1 MTFKT
6 LHSNRVE
13 KLSDSLIAEL
23 ATHPLQDPLAPEFV
37 LVDNRVLGEW
47 LNLQIAQ
54 QQGIATNIRYIQPH
68 ELFWLLARRLVSAAI
83 PYETPLSKPEM
94 TWKLYGLLDDK
105 NLLAQEVMQPVRDYL
120 ADDANRDLKRYQLA
134 SSVAD
139 LFDQYLI
146 YRPDWILKWQNKNNA
161 ENMKNENE
169 AWQCEL
175 FNHLVNETSNKNT
188 NQNVNK
194 WPHRAAIEKKLL
206 NVLHEETTKIKEKI
220 PFSRLSVFGI
230 TSMPPNLVHL
240 LSGLGRS
247 VTVNAYILNP
257 CQMYWSLISSAR
269 ELAKKESHSEFAQ
282 DQHYE
287 IGNPLL
293 ASQGV
298 QVRDFIGLMQN
309 AGDLD
314 PVFLFDENNTVNS
327 LLESMQ
333 QEIRDLEYKGESALS
348 DYVVTGKK
356 KSLPGG
362 DGNTTDIIP
371 SVHIHCCHSVMREVE
386 VLHDQIRDMLARNPD
401 MHPRDIVVMMPRVA
415 PYVACI
421 HAVFNSVEENKRL
434 HYHISDRTQLEESPL
449 LNCFETLLKLPESR
463 FELSRMLSVLEVPA
477 VQRRFGI
484 DAEDFFAI
492 KRWLVDSGVRWGI
505 DAAHRKSFG
514 LPEYSESS
522 WEFGFNRLMAGYAM
536 TADDT
541 STASIVSFAKGLA
554 VQPYDRIEGSN
565 SASFDALLR
574 FWQSLMDWKNNL
586 TKPATPHAWAER
598 LRELLEI
605 FFEPLDE
612 SEVLAIKTVRN
623 HLQMLDQA
631 EERLWYSGELTLKV
645 IRDVIKPSLEQ
656 MTSGQNHWR
665 EGVKFCSLM
674 PMRGVPFKAVH
685 ILGMN
690 REDYPRSIE
699 KRSFDLMYRDHRPG
713 DRASRIDDRW
723 LFLEALLSARRYFH
737 VSYVGRDLY
746 RNEKREPSVVLSELI
761 DYCNHGYDLP
771 KNYLFTE
778 HALQPFSDKYFRQD
792 KSDLSSR
799 LVSFNEEAWRI
810 ANAKHRQNTYS
821 SIGEDRWKTSENMST
836 SVNTEAQ
843 VVSLD
848 DFVTFFTKPWNW
860 FFTRKHKVW
869 LDVEEDA
876 VDDEENFSGVDALDR
891 WQLRKDLI
899 AMVNALDEVPEDCEA
914 KRDKLINEL
923 AELRAAEGR
932 WPLGNAGENEK
943 QGLQNLKTDYLWTS
957 YEKNIK
963 PVLFKTEIGSGK
975 KRLTI
980 EGELPITEEG
990 CLLLHSPG
998 KNTTDKRLDFY
1009 IRLAFSKNLSLKDPG
1024 FKEALA
1030 CFFDDKSGYRKIRI
1044 RFMDLAED
1052 NQFLNLLASLYL
1064 AYQQTGLPFEPEL
1077 STAIANTEDDDD
1089 RTVKIDKA
1097 WNGDQW
1103 NTGIARDSKK
1113 RFYFGHIETLKS
1125 PDFLSVSEQIG
1136 AAIKRIDD
1144 VIASNAKA
1152 KS

>member
-1 MTFKT
+1 MNAAKIQ
-6 LHSNRVE
+6 E
-13 KLSDSLIAEL
+13 KL
-23 ATHPLQDPLAPEFV
+23 
-37 LVDNRVLGEW
+37 
-47 LNLQIAQ
+47 
-54 QQGIATNIRYIQPH
+54 
-68 ELFWLLARRLVSAAI
+68 
-83 PYETPLSKPEM
+83 K
-94 TWKLYGLLDDK
+94 K
-105 NLLAQEVMQPVRDYL
+105 
-120 ADDANRDLKRYQLA
+120 
-134 SSVAD
+134 
-139 LFDQYLI
+139 
-146 YRPDWILKWQNKNNA
+146 
-161 ENMKNENE
+161 ENE

-175 FNHLVNETSNKNT
+175 FNRLVGDAPK
-188 NQNVNK
+188 QNI

-206 NVLHEETTKIKEKI
+206 NVLHGDAVNVKGKI
-220 PFSRLSVFGI
+220 PFGRLSVFGI

-247 VTVNAYILNP
+247 VTVNTYILNP

-269 ELAKKESHSEFAQ
+269 ELAKKESYSEFAQ

-314 PVFLFDENNTVNS
+314 PVFLFDESSTANS
-327 LLESMQ
+327 LLESIQ

-348 DYVVTGKK
+348 DYVVAGQK
-356 KSLPGG
+356 KSLPKQ
-362 DGNTTDIIP
+362 DGNTPEIIP
-371 SVHIHCCHSVMREVE
+371 SIHIHRCHSVMREVE

-421 HAVFNSVEENKRL
+421 HAVFNSVEEKKRL
-434 HYHISDRTQLEESPL
+434 DYHISDRTPLEESPL
-449 LNCFETLLKLPESR
+449 LHCFETLLKLPESR
-463 FELSRMLSVLEVPA
+463 FELSQVLSVLEVPA

-484 DAEDFFAI
+484 DADDFFTL

-505 DAAHRKSFG
+505 DAAHRQSLG

-565 SASFDALLR
+565 SACFDALLR
-574 FWQSLMDWKNNL
+574 FWQSLMEWKNSL
-586 TKPATPHAWAER
+586 TKPATPHVWAER

-605 FFEPLDE
+605 FFEAVDE
-612 SEVLAIKTVRN
+612 SEIVAIKTLRN

-656 MTSGQNHWR
+656 MASGQNHWR

-674 PMRGVPFKAVH
+674 PMRGVPFKAVY

-690 REDYPRSIE
+690 REDYPRRIE
-699 KRSFDLMYRDHRPG
+699 KRSFDLMVHDHRPG

-746 RNEKREPSVVLSELI
+746 RNEKREPSVLLSELI
-761 DYCNHGYDLP
+761 DYCNHGYNLP
-771 KNYLFTE
+771 KNYLLTE

-799 LVSFNEEAWRI
+799 LVSFNEEAWCI
-810 ANAKHRQNTYS
+810 ANAKYQYQVNNFPGEMRWHISGAS
-821 SIGEDRWKTSENMST
+821 SITENSEIT
-836 SVNTEAQ
+836 TA
-843 VVSLD
+843 SLE
-848 DFVTFFTKPWNW
+848 DFVVFFTKPWNW

-876 VDDEENFSGVDALDR
+876 IDDEENFGRGDALEH
-891 WQLRKDLI
+891 WQSRKDLL
-899 AMVNALDEVPEDCEA
+899 AMVNALEEAPEDCEV
-914 KRDKLINEL
+914 KRDELINAL
-923 AELRAAEGR
+923 AVLRAAEGH
-932 WPLGNAGENEK
+932 WPLGNAGEEEK
-943 QGLQNLKTDYLWTS
+943 QGLQDIKTDYLWAS
-957 YEKNIK
+957 YGKNIK
-963 PVLFKTEIGSGK
+963 PVLFRTEIGSGK
-975 KRLTI
+975 NQLI
-980 EGELPITEEG
+980 VEGELPITEEG
-990 CLLLHSPG
+990 CLLLHSPS
-998 KNTTDKRLDFY
+998 KDKTEKRLDFY
-1009 IRLAFSKNLSLKDPG
+1009 IRQAFARKEN
-1024 FKEALA
+1024 FKESMAQ
-1030 CFFDDKSGYRKIRI
+1030 FFGKKIHLQLQSI
-1044 RFMDLAED
+1044 SEKENAA
-1052 NQFLNLLASLYL
+1052 FLNLLASLYIQ
-1064 AYQQTGLPFEPEL
+1064 YQQTGLPFEPEL

-1089 RTVKIDKA
+1089 RKVTIDKA
-1097 WNGDQW
+1097 WNGGQW
-1103 NTGIARDSKK
+1103 NIGIARDSKK
-1113 RFYFGHIETLKS
+1113 RFYFGHIEAIKS
-1125 PDFLSVSEQIG
+1125 QSFLSVSEQIG
-1136 AAIKRIDD
+1136 IAIKCIDD
-1144 VIASNAKA
+1144 VVSASAKA